1 MICDEEV
8 RRDDWRH
15 SIDYYDRSCG
25 GTYACW
31 PADLRS
37 RAQREF
43 HHWLKKALNCEYK
56 SVRGWRENYIGQ
68 ISRGGLDIGFTTSG
82 KLAWAVYAP
91 AKRGPGAL
99 TGDYGGASVEAT
111 VGGGGGANVLVGGF
125 RRSISLQ
132 PISVATQHGLDF
144 AVTISEMELQLV
156 R

>member
-1 MICDEEV
+1 MKKSAVTIGAIVLTIMTVPAEARMRAGLLTCEV
-8 RRDDWRH
+8 AP
-15 SIDYYDRSCG
+15 SVSFIIGS
-25 GTYACW
+25 
-31 PADLRS
+31 
-37 RAQREF
+37 E
-43 HHWLKKALNCEYK
+43 KALNCEYK

-111 VGGGGGANVLVGGF
+111 VGGGGANVLVGGF

-144 AVTISEMELQLV
+144 AVTISDMELQLV
-156 R
+156 P